1 MVVQLSWLSGRALA
15 AQARGVLGL
24 TPVSCRPFHFSSITS
39 KFIYF
44 QCEARCSEH
53 ICTLFNYPIQVIWK
67 RLYKTASSKEIGTLH
82 QLRNAINQRSVTTK
96 PKKDFSMPMR
106 TFHSS
111 CCGICTWGS
120 HENVRNGELEDDSCQ
135 QTLPPDVRL
144 HNTCEEGHLIVSDWC
159 HCEQVR

>member
-1 MVVQLSWLSGRALA
+1 MVVVQLSWLSGRALA

-53 ICTLFNYPIQVIWK
+53 ICTLFNYPHSGHLEEIVQDSFQQRDWNPPPITK
-67 RLYKTASSKEIGTLH
+67 CNQPKECHNKT
-82 QLRNAINQRSVTTK
+82 
-96 PKKDFSMPMR
+96 KKDFSMPMR
-106 TFHSS
+106 TFHSR

-120 HENVRNGELEDDSCQ
+120 HKNVRNEELEDD
-135 QTLPPDVRL
+135 P
-144 HNTCEEGHLIVSDWC
+144 
-159 HCEQVR
+159 